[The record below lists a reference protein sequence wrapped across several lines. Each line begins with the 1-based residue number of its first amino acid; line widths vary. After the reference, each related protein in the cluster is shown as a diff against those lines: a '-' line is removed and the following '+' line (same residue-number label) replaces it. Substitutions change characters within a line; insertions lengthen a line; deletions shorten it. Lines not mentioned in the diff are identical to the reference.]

1 VDISFP
7 VWSRKMDVG
16 SVEASEVVE
25 AEVFFSSIFSFPVA
39 FGHCLSLPLRS
50 MDECSIDDSYLQLVP
65 DLSPDDLQDLYQYV
79 GIFGGEEAQCCVE
92 RIGSGGGSLVERIPS
107 GGSVTELQRV
117 ESSAKKSNSQQQQS
131 KARRWLLKYV
141 TEYETERQS
150 NWDKRYLQESRI
162 WDTIAYALHYLAGA
176 RLSFG
181 GHDQMWQGG
190 LLKEMKRLK
199 QEQDEVLVLVRSPT
213 LFLRS
218 LCLTVLVA
226 GAANLSCIQAFH
238 VQKRAGFSTR
248 N

>member
-1 VDISFP
+1 
-7 VWSRKMDVG
+7 
-16 SVEASEVVE
+16 
-25 AEVFFSSIFSFPVA
+25 
-39 FGHCLSLPLRS
+39 

-65 DLSPDDLQDLYQYV
+65 DMSPDDLQDLYQFV
-79 GIFGGEEAQCCVE
+79 GISGGEEAQCGVE

-226 GAANLSCIQAFH
+226 GAANNLSCIQAVH